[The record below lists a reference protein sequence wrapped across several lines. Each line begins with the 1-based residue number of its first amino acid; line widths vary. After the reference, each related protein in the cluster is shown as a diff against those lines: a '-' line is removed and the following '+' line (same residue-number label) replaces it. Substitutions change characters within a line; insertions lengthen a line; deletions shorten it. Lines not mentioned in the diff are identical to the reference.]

1 MGGIGVVVEVQVDH
15 HRASS
20 STPLLCLQVGAT
32 TMSLSTMIMQFP
44 DMEPIPFDSIENMDK
59 FLRFIGIAIQ
69 LSEFASYDLLRYDV
83 LYSNT
88 STTTS
93 MDQGVHSFTQRN
105 TILHNLQTTL
115 IRSLKEYT

>member
-1 MGGIGVVVEVQVDH
+1 
-15 HRASS
+15 
-20 STPLLCLQVGAT
+20 
-32 TMSLSTMIMQFP
+32 MIMQFP

-115 IRSLKEYT
+115 IRSLKEYTWYRFP

>member
-1 MGGIGVVVEVQVDH
+1 VGGTGVVVEVQVDH

-32 TMSLSTMIMQFP
+32 TMTLSTMIMPFP